1 MMVGPMMRAVRR
13 LTALIAMLC
22 AASVLRSTVYG
33 GSQSASEPIR
43 TESCFLLFELG
54 VGEIRRDPSEAC
66 RTRLTPASTF
76 KVPHALAALDA
87 GVIKSPDERLPYDG
101 KGDWPESAKRDHTLA
116 SAVRHSVLWY
126 FQRVAERLGPER
138 EAQYLRRLAY
148 GNMDA
153 SSGLTT
159 FWIGG
164 SLQISPEEQQA
175 FWVNLY
181 QNKLAIAPAAVAA
194 VKAMLVQPAGVVINA
209 AGEQPLGAPWPGGAV
224 VSTKTGSATD
234 RSGRGVRWL
243 AGHVKRGD
251 RSYVFVSCVAGPRT
265 LERNAAID
273 LAARSLKQ
281 ARVL

>member
-1 MMVGPMMRAVRR
+1 VTRAVRR
-13 LTALIAMLC
+13 LTALMLMLC
-22 AASVLRSTVYG
+22 AASVPRSTVSG
-33 GSQSASEPIR
+33 VSQSASEPAR

-54 VGEIRRDPSEAC
+54 VGEIRRNPSEAC

-87 GVIKSPDERLPYDG
+87 GAIKSPDERLTYDG

-181 QNKLAIAPAAVAA
+181 QNKLPIAPAAVAA
-194 VKAMLVQPAGVVINA
+194 VKEMLVQPAGVVINA
-209 AGEQPLGAPWPGGAV
+209 AGEQPFGAPWPGGAE

-251 RSYVFVSCVAGPRT
+251 RSYVFVSCVAGPRA